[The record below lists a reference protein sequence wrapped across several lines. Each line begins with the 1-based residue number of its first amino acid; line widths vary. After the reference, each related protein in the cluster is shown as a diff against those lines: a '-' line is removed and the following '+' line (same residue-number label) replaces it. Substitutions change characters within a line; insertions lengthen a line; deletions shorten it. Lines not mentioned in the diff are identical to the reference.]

1 MLCFF
6 FLFPL
11 VFPRSMWVDDVASKV
26 YFCCNNC
33 TRRHQT
39 VTTSAEVACL
49 RVFHYCDC
57 NIRDNFHHVFAWR
70 FWLPLHFLLLLIWVM
85 LIADADY
92 FFLRY
97 QQATMSCHFVIIHA
111 NCKCE
116 QNAFGSIFFEHL
128 QSHLLRAKKKKN
140 TNISFRYTGHC
151 FTPKLMCFCQAQCHK
166 IHNFKVNGNAP
177 SVLLPTV

>member
-1 MLCFF
+1 MPEWSWTQQPLLSRQLKLWRSHHSWNTSRVEKNVPHKKEPDRKHVVF
-6 FLFPL
+6 FLFFFPL

-49 RVFHYCDC
+49 RVFHYYDC
-57 NIRDNFHHVFAWR
+57 NIHDNFHHVFAWR
-70 FWLPLHFLLLLIWVM
+70 FWLPLHFLMLLIWVM

-116 QNAFGSIFFEHL
+116 QNVF
-128 QSHLLRAKKKKN
+128 
-140 TNISFRYTGHC
+140 
-151 FTPKLMCFCQAQCHK
+151 
-166 IHNFKVNGNAP
+166 
-177 SVLLPTV
+177 